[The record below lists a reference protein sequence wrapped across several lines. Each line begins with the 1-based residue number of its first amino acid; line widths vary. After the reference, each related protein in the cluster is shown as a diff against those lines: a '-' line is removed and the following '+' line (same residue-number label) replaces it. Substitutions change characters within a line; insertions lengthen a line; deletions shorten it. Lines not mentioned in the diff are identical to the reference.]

1 MPDSCSNNE
10 EKQVLWTEKEIQV
23 TGAMPD
29 QKCFDKILLHLMPA
43 WCSGLSQNICVRAV
57 PVLSTPPGLSL
68 LSPPSL
74 SYPHSQ
80 PAAVHM
86 EMLPSSGHRGLT
98 AAPAG
103 LTQFWLTSPG
113 KPRAWG
119 PSAAQNQH
127 PNLQVTFSTA
137 FKAVI
142 PQTQSQMPNAG
153 AFRWEPPQPGSDGV
167 RAPGE
172 FGQHPQHRVGS
183 LGSLALLFRA
193 RSWTQWPVGP
203 FQLRGFHHSE
213 VHFYWIILLKN
224 SRKPPYFQLHMS

>member
-1 MPDSCSNNE
+1 MRKSKFCGLKRKYRLLVQCQTRNALTKSYCTWCLPG
-10 EKQVLWTEKEIQV
+10 VLACPKTSVSEQCLCC
-23 TGAMPD
+23 PH
-29 QKCFDKILLHLMPA
+29 LLDFH
-43 WCSGLSQNICVRAV
+43 C
-57 PVLSTPPGLSL
+57 
-68 LSPPSL
+68 SPPLPSVI
-74 SYPHSQ
+74 PIPQ

-153 AFRWEPPQPGSDGV
+153 AFRWEPPKPGSDGV